1 MAHVRSTSILRTSG
15 RSQRRKTSWAIG
27 PFGSTVHTT
36 NASKVF
42 PTGSQALLEGLTIV
56 RIRGE
61 LVGALSGAAAA
72 LDGFSRVG
80 VGICITN
87 ENAAGIGITATP
99 TPLTDIAWDGWIWH
113 SIFSL
118 FSPGIIAGGAADDA
132 PLGSAFI
139 RLEIDSKAMRKF
151 KNTDVLTGVVETGDE
166 VGAANMTLKLNTRVL
181 VKLA

>member
-1 MAHVRSTSILRTSG
+1 MAG
-15 RSQRRKTSWAIG
+15 RSLHSNFPRARSPRRQSSWAIG
-27 PFGSTVHTT
+27 PFGSTAHTT
-36 NASKVF
+36 SASKVF
-42 PTGSQALLEGLTIV
+42 PTGAQALLDGLTIV

-87 ENAAGIGITATP
+87 ENAAGLGITAIP
-99 TPLTDIAWDGWIWH
+99 TPLTDIAWEGWIWH

-132 PLGSAFI
+132 PTASAMI
-139 RLEIDSKAMRKF
+139 RMVIDSKAMRKI
-151 KNTDVLTGVVETGDE
+151 KNTDVVTGVVETADE
-166 VGAANMTLKLNTRVL
+166 VGSANMTLKMNTRML
-181 VKLA
+181 TKLA